1 MAHRSWSI
9 GSKTDSTNSTEPT
22 FRVPCG
28 LSTQQ
33 PLTPEELWDTYFGV
47 DAPVYSGLDL
57 ESKRTQ
63 GNLQLESEYCTDP
76 HLSLAQRRS
85 LSSQQDSLNHSPQ
98 NCPSPADVSNECL
111 TGKPCKAELK
121 DPEGAGLNTVSPWN
135 TLISIKHSGLA
146 STKLYKIA
154 QMTRCSTVRAV
165 DQDLAQGYSKYYDQG
180 TEVSSYNQFN
190 GQVSGSSQVS
200 ARPGSNMKSSST
212 RQGIRRHIVERSTSP
227 AQEGLLIALNDQTDD
242 LLRTPMT
249 PSPSDLVDAD
259 GFPPS
264 VGKATK
270 DINQGLF
277 SDGTLFR
284 DCLVPKL
291 VLPKLRSLP
300 GKGREVHDFGIV
312 LPASSEHVP
321 TNLQQPDQP
330 AHVKQDGP
338 SPMVKPRDL
347 SHEQQNWRL
356 QQAPLSAI
364 YEECGPPAGVQHG
377 CACQGCK
384 EMPESKGIIWFHLC
398 ERYKAVAQENG
409 ITYEPYE
416 GRLVLHHSHGRS
428 SVGLITEGPFEDRF
442 VPAVTA
448 ALPVAERSILS
459 TSKRVRAPRPPRLE
473 LQSLHSAAGRTAKA
487 APQSKDSSK
496 PASVPTPA
504 LQRPISP
511 TRVSRPAPLN
521 QLPTVYCPESA
532 RGRSTVTTTEC
543 KKIAKFSVSATLE
556 HQEDTEANCGS
567 TVNDGAIDGGIDT
580 RGANNGASN
589 TGSDVHPALRLGYVQ
604 PTQWTTP
611 PTRSQSRASFREG
624 SPQPSRSGRFNGARL
639 SVGSSN
645 ISGERPARI
654 DSLGAP
660 TNPGTA
666 EPGISSR
673 VHEQPKMDSPFKSQ
687 FARHIAA
694 FAAPLPLVSPSAA
707 HEHTPSEYLCPS
719 TPSTSS
725 HDDLATLYT
734 HAGEDPMGTALKQ
747 KINVRG
753 PFQSSDLADSTS
765 GFLQSPSPFS
775 PQSYRTAPRSQGEAS
790 TLLPARLEARIA
802 SSSAIRRLSSNDPR
816 EGAPSFQ
823 TRAYHQ
829 PQASKHSIAQS
840 LPYIDSLHFQRH
852 SGRVSGTTLLN
863 DTAFDSTD
871 ETSPENANEGQPPV
885 PDHERHDSYHVHVDG
900 RNVASIDPLLIA
912 GAAEARRAGIL
923 ESYTHCNDASPLQTI
938 GATEAHCTD
947 KVTSL
952 MNAQHPSRRASVPLG
967 QGIANS
973 SLTCA
978 ARTNND
984 VSPYTSSASSSI
996 NDPKPYLSSFSP
1008 AHRTQLPPGRF
1019 NMIDQNISSHY
1030 DKLQAWLGIDASTT
1044 SASSVSPS
1052 PVNPLKKLQSMGML
1066 DLLAADGKLVR
1077 KEGGV
1082 MKQVVKKGSQ
1092 RFKEGREK
1100 FVGKMKK
1107 GLKVRPDDWLDSDD
1121 GRY

>member
-22 FRVPCG
+22 FRIPCG

-47 DAPVYSGLDL
+47 DAPAYSGLGLD
-57 ESKRTQ
+57 SKRTQ
-63 GNLQLESEYCTDP
+63 GNLLLESGSCTDA
-76 HLSLAQRRS
+76 HLSLAQKRS
-85 LSSQQDSLNHSPQ
+85 LSSQQDPLNHSPKKQ
-98 NCPSPADVSNECL
+98 PGPANVTNECL
-111 TGKPCKAELK
+111 TGKSSKAELK
-121 DPEGAGLNTVSPWN
+121 DSEGAGLNTVSPWN
-135 TLISIKHSGLA
+135 ALISIRHSGLA
-146 STKLYKIA
+146 SAKLYKLA
-154 QMTRCSTVRAV
+154 QMTRCSTVRAA
-165 DQDLAQGYSKYYDQG
+165 DQDLAQGHSKYSDKGIVASSYDQ
-180 TEVSSYNQFN
+180 SN
-190 GQVSGSSQVS
+190 GQVSGSFQAS
-200 ARPGSNMKSSST
+200 ARPGSNVKSSST
-212 RQGIRRHIVERSTSP
+212 RQGIQRHILGRSTNR
-227 AQEGLLIALNDQTDD
+227 AQEGLLVALKDQTDD

-249 PSPSDLVDAD
+249 PSPPDLVDAD
-259 GFPPS
+259 GFPPG
-264 VGKATK
+264 VGKATNE
-270 DINQGLF
+270 INQGLF

-284 DCLVPKL
+284 DCLVPNL
-291 VLPKLRSLP
+291 VLPKLKSLP
-300 GKGREVHDFGIV
+300 GKGRDVHDWGIV
-312 LPASSEHVP
+312 PPTSSKHVP
-321 TNLQQPDQP
+321 MVMRQPGQP
-330 AHVKQDGP
+330 AHAKEVGL
-338 SPMVKPRDL
+338 SPMPRDL
-347 SHEQQNWRL
+347 SQEQQDRRL
-356 QQAPLSAI
+356 HQAPLSAI
-364 YEECGPPAGVQHG
+364 YEECGLSAGVQHG

-409 ITYEPYE
+409 IKYEPYE
-416 GRLVLHHSHGRS
+416 GRLVLHHSNGRS

-448 ALPVAERSILS
+448 ALPVAEGSVQS

-473 LQSLHSAAGRTAKA
+473 LQSLHSAAGRAAKA
-487 APQSKDSSK
+487 APQSKDSTK

-521 QLPTVYCPESA
+521 QLPTVYYPDPA
-532 RGRSTVTTTEC
+532 KGRSTATITEC
-543 KKIAKFSVSATLE
+543 KEIAKLSVSATLE
-556 HQEDTEANCGS
+556 HQEHTEANCGA
-567 TVNDGAIDGGIDT
+567 TVNDGAINGELNTGGPYT
-580 RGANNGASN
+580 GASS
-589 TGSDVHPALRLGYVQ
+589 TGSDVHPALRLGYIQ

-624 SPQPSRSGRFNGARL
+624 SPQPSQSGRLERARL

-645 ISGERPARI
+645 ITGERPARI

-660 TNPGTA
+660 TNPGAA
-666 EPGISSR
+666 EPGIS
-673 VHEQPKMDSPFKSQ
+673 EQPKMDSVFKSQ
-687 FARHIAA
+687 FARHMAA

-719 TPSTSS
+719 TPSASS

-734 HAGEDPMGTALKQ
+734 HVGEDPIGTVLKQ
-747 KINVRG
+747 KTNG
-753 PFQSSDLADSTS
+753 TDLFQSSDLADSTS
-765 GFLQSPSPFS
+765 GSLQSPGAFS

-790 TLLPARLEARIA
+790 ALLPAPVEARIA
-802 SSSAIRRLSSNDPR
+802 SSSAVRRLSSDVPR
-816 EGAPSFQ
+816 EGAPFLQ
-823 TRAYHQ
+823 KRAYHQ
-829 PQASKHSIAQS
+829 PRASKHSIAQS
-840 LPYIDSLHFQRH
+840 LPSIDSLHFQRH

-871 ETSPENANEGQPPV
+871 ETSPENADEAQPPV
-885 PDHERHDSYHVHVDG
+885 PDHERRDSYRMHFEG
-900 RNVASIDPLLIA
+900 RNVASIDPLLTA

-923 ESYTHCNDASPLQTI
+923 EPSTHCHDASSLQTI

-947 KVTSL
+947 TVASL
-952 MNAQHPSRRASVPLG
+952 VNAQHPNRRDSVPLG
-967 QGIANS
+967 QGIVNA

-978 ARTNND
+978 ARSNND
-984 VSPYTSSASSSI
+984 VSLYTSSASSSI
-996 NDPKPYLSSFSP
+996 NHPQPYLSSFGP
-1008 AHRTQLPPGRF
+1008 ARRTQLPPGRS
-1019 NMIDQNISSHY
+1019 NMIDQNLSSHY

-1092 RFKEGREK
+1092 RFKEGKEK

-1107 GLKVRPDDWLDSDD
+1107 GFKVRPDDWLDSDD